1 MFSSNSTLSFS
12 STELNSS
19 HLNHYSRAPFR
30 PRNHPKSR
38 SKLHHHH
45 QHQHDHHPS
54 WSSSLS
60 AFSLQQQQRASG
72 FLIDEYGNE
81 HDPEHCRFKTLAT
94 VRQLRRHSR
103 SSSSTSTSSD
113 ASLRSRSS
121 SSSSSTSSSSRTSS
135 SDSSGSTST
144 RASQPHSPSSSSHW
158 TRSSPQAL
166 PNLVVHSSYHSLPPS
181 AAAAAAAPSTRLS
194 CWSSLK
200 PRPKKLSSSSPAT
213 TASSSRGSRS
223 SWTRTLWAHLRPSSS
238 SSSPAPSSPPVSY
251 ALHQAAHPIFSL
263 PTHPAPAKP
272 PAHLP
277 FLTRFHLSP
286 ASEHPHHL
294 SAVRKRLELVKLEVR
309 FGILRTRKRLV
320 GAWKQQTGCK
330 KL

>member
-81 HDPEHCRFKTLAT
+81 HDPERKPWTQPSVNLVA
-94 VRQLRRHSR
+94 
-103 SSSSTSTSSD
+103 
-113 ASLRSRSS
+113 
-121 SSSSSTSSSSRTSS
+121 
-135 SDSSGSTST
+135 T
-144 RASQPHSPSSSSHW
+144 RAAPH
-158 TRSSPQAL
+158 
-166 PNLVVHSSYHSLPPS
+166 PP
-181 AAAAAAAPSTRLS
+181 APPRMPVCVPGAAAAAPPPPAEPPPPTPPSPHPPEPPSRTRPAAVPTGPARALKRSPTSSSTPPTTPSRLRPPPPHPPAS
-194 CWSSLK
+194 PAGHPSNPG
-200 PRPKKLSSSSPAT
+200 PRSFSSSSPTT

-223 SWTRTLWAHLRPSSS
+223 SWTRTLWAHLRLSS
-238 SSSPAPSSPPVSY
+238 SSSPAPPSPPVSY

-309 FGILRTRKRLV
+309 FGILRTRKRVV